1 MLLAK
6 MYGASI
12 SDDFSCL
19 THFVI
24 PKDTRSEDLE
34 AYKIK
39 VNAKIVSTEWLQMCF
54 RNKRLVNELEYLM

>member
-12 SDDFSCL
+12 SDDFSRL

-24 PKDTRSEDLE
+24 PKDISSEDLE

-39 VNAKIVSTEWLQMCF
+39 VNAKIVSTEWLKMCF
-54 RNKRLVNELEYLM
+54 HDKRLVNESEYLM